1 MQPDASVPASEV
13 TDAEHAGPADVEL
26 FARIRSGDR
35 EAFRLLFRQHQRS
48 VYWAAFSVLATRAD
62 SEEILQDAFLTL
74 WNKRVSINLVGESAL
89 PWLITTARYL
99 ALNRRRSEIRRAR
112 DSLDAGPDIADDA
125 PSPESVAIG
134 NEALRQIRS
143 VMTTLPTVDQRIF
156 ELCLMDDLSYD
167 QAAKR
172 LGISHST
179 VRNRLSRLKRR
190 LRTELALL
198 KGEPTHAAE

>member
-1 MQPDASVPASEV
+1 MQSDAFAPDADASE
-13 TDAEHAGPADVEL
+13 AEHPVPVDVDL

-35 EAFRLLFRQHQRS
+35 EAFRLMFRQHQRS
-48 VYWAAFSVLATRAD
+48 VYWAAFSVLGTRSD

-74 WNKRVSINLVGESAL
+74 WDKRAGIDLVGESAL

-99 ALNRRRSEIRRAR
+99 ALNRRRSESRRPR
-112 DSLDAGPDIADDA
+112 DSLDAGPDIVDDA
-125 PSPESVAIG
+125 PSPETIAIG
-134 NEALRQIRS
+134 HEALRHIHT
-143 VMTTLPTVDQRIF
+143 VMAVLPAVDRRIF
-156 ELCLMDDLSYD
+156 ELCLVDDLSYD
-167 QAAKR
+167 QAATR
-172 LGISHST
+172 LGVSHST